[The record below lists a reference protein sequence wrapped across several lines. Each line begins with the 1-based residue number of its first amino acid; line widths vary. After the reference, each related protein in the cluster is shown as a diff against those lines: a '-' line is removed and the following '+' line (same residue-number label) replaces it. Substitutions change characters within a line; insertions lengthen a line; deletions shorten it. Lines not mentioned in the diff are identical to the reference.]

1 MDDPKPKR
9 VWSEEN
15 NDNEES
21 NDRGKIIISIP
32 QILLF
37 YWIWW
42 CLLTSGLALIGSTP
56 TDLTWGAYGP
66 LPEGQKAECLKAEL
80 QEEFFNQSKKSDADF
95 LI

>member
-37 YWIWW
+37 Y
-42 CLLTSGLALIGSTP
+42 
-56 TDLTWGAYGP
+56 
-66 LPEGQKAECLKAEL
+66 
-80 QEEFFNQSKKSDADF
+80 
-95 LI
+95 